1 MLLKPAGIKTEFN
14 YLAVRGPLYETSA
27 CV

>member
-1 MLLKPAGIKTEFN
+1 MLLKPGGIKTEFN

-27 CV
+27 CF